1 MQAAKLITGDEIR
14 IISPANSLGIIA
26 KDQLEHATKLLEKLG
41 FTVSFA
47 GHAYEQDIFGSSSV
61 ASRVEDIHNAFSD
74 PQVKGIL
81 TTLGGHNS
89 NQLLRE
95 LDYDLI
101 AANPKRLC
109 GYSDITVLSNAIYAK
124 TGLLTY
130 SGPHFSTFGMKLG
143 NEYTVEC
150 FTKMMM
156 GHEAVTVEP
165 SEHWSDDAWFIDQEN
180 RVFEKNSGPYIINE
194 GETEGTLLG
203 GNLCTLSLL
212 HGTEYMPDLEG
223 SVLFLEDD
231 FEVYPEVFDRDLVSL
246 IQQPGFSG
254 VKGLALGRFQRGS
267 RMSREIL
274 HTIIKSKKELEQLPV
289 IADVN
294 FGHASPII
302 TFPIGGRASLQAL
315 QEKVELKIWE

>member
-1 MQAAKLITGDEIR
+1 MQAAKLKTGDEIR

-180 RVFEKNSGPYIINE
+180 RVFEKIAALITLTKAKRRVRCSAEICVRSACC
-194 GETEGTLLG
+194 TERST
-203 GNLCTLSLL
+203 C
-212 HGTEYMPDLEG
+212 
-223 SVLFLEDD
+223 
-231 FEVYPEVFDRDLVSL
+231 R
-246 IQQPGFSG
+246 IW
-254 VKGLALGRFQRGS
+254 KARFCFWRMIS
-267 RMSREIL
+267 RSIL
-274 HTIIKSKKELEQLPV
+274 KCLTV
-289 IADVN
+289 IWY
-294 FGHASPII
+294 
-302 TFPIGGRASLQAL
+302 R
-315 QEKVELKIWE
+315 